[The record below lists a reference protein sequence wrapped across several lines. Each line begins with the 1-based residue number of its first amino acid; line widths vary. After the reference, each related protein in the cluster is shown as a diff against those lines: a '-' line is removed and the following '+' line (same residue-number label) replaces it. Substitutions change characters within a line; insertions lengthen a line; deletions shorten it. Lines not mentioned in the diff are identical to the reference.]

1 MAYSD
6 EDQSSY
12 LKDVFKFYKH
22 LNYTHDVREQIRRYT
37 DSTFKYSLG
46 FRIHVQIVQCRLYQ
60 PKVGLYHIHLCNQT
74 DFFIIKNFFSPIEI
88 KDLWLAALTEWCH
101 SPTAQCNLSTN
112 VSHNNRMLFIFKT
125 YAIGIACT
133 DPWYSKLRWVT
144 LGYHYQWGERIYNES
159 KVGEFPSLLYGT
171 TVNIINFLKHLIE
184 EGEISSSSSRL
195 LEQCRNYTPEASIVN
210 YYRTKTTMG
219 FHSDDAEIDKEAPLV
234 SISVGPTALFLLET
248 SEAIKH
254 EFDLSLHGSFNRAA
268 DYDHVLPIYLCHGD
282 VVIMA
287 GKSRLARHAVPVIF
301 FDDDTEVVSKG
312 ALRVS
317 HDICEKFLKQD
328 HNDDACTHCQECL
341 TYIRTTRINMNI
353 RQVMPVHR

>member
-1 MAYSD
+1 
-6 EDQSSY
+6 
-12 LKDVFKFYKH
+12 
-22 LNYTHDVREQIRRYT
+22 
-37 DSTFKYSLG
+37 
-46 FRIHVQIVQCRLYQ
+46 
-60 PKVGLYHIHLCNQT
+60 
-74 DFFIIKNFFSPIEI
+74 
-88 KDLWLAALTEWCH
+88 
-101 SPTAQCNLSTN
+101 
-112 VSHNNRMLFIFKT
+112 
-125 YAIGIACT
+125 
-133 DPWYSKLRWVT
+133 
-144 LGYHYQWGERIYNES
+144 
-159 KVGEFPSLLYGT
+159 
-171 TVNIINFLKHLIE
+171 
-184 EGEISSSSSRL
+184 
-195 LEQCRNYTPEASIVN
+195 
-210 YYRTKTTMG
+210 MG

>member
-6 EDQSSY
+6 EDQSTY

-37 DSTFKYSLG
+37 DSTFKETVFTRLPNS
-46 FRIHVQIVQCRLYQ
+46 RSDCSVQTI
-60 PKVGLYHIHLCNQT
+60 PT
-74 DFFIIKNFFSPIEI
+74 EDFFIIKNFFSPIEI

-112 VSHNNRMLFIFKT
+112 VSHNNRIT
-125 YAIGIACT
+125 CT
-133 DPWYSKLRWVT
+133 DPWYSKLRWIT
-144 LGYHYQWGERIYNES
+144 LGYHYQWSERIYNES

-184 EGEISSSSSRL
+184 KGEISSRNSSRL

-254 EFDLSLHGSFNRAA
+254 EFDVSLHGSFNRTV

-317 HDICEKFLKQD
+317 HDICEKKLKQD

>member
-6 EDQSSY
+6 EDQSTY

-22 LNYTHDVREQIRRYT
+22 LNYTHDVREQIQRYA
-37 DSTFKYSLG
+37 DSTFKETVFTRLPNSCSDCS
-46 FRIHVQIVQCRLYQ
+46 VQTI
-60 PKVGLYHIHLCNQT
+60 PT
-74 DFFIIKNFFSPIEI
+74 EDFFIIKNFFSSIEI
-88 KDLWLAALTEWCH
+88 EDLWLAALTEWCH

-112 VSHNNRMLFIFKT
+112 VSPNNR
-125 YAIGIACT
+125 IACT
-133 DPWYSKLRWVT
+133 DPWYSKLRWIT
-144 LGYHYQWGERIYNES
+144 LGYHYQWSERIYNES

-184 EGEISSSSSRL
+184 EGEISSSNSSRL
-195 LEQCRNYTPEASIVN
+195 SEQCRNYTPEASIVN

-219 FHSDDAEIDKEAPLV
+219 FHSDDAEVDKEAPLV

-254 EFDLSLHGSFNRAA
+254 EFDVSLHGSFNRAT

-317 HDICEKFLKQD
+317 HNICDKILKQD
-328 HNDDACTHCQECL
+328 HNKDACTHCQECL